1 MVFPSFVRTICI
13 YPRVHTDSS
22 RQSIL
27 SFAFLAPAILAAP
40 QGDGFYGPDTA
51 YARVPT
57 YTASSSFSTASSA
70 STGSSASTLLTVTSA
85 SYSASSGTYT
95 ATAATGTASGGSY
108 GTIPASCSA
117 AAAAQTK
124 TCYDLVSVF
133 PTEDKW
139 LSWECLASM
148 NRAAM
153 VAGNDGNG
161 DGPTEADLVVNA
173 IQTTAQAAGFDP

>member
-1 MVFPSFVRTICI
+1 MVFPSLVRTICI

-40 QGDGFYGPDTA
+40 Q
-51 YARVPT
+51 
-57 YTASSSFSTASSA
+57 
-70 STGSSASTLLTVTSA
+70 
-85 SYSASSGTYT
+85 TYT
-95 ATAATGTASGGSY
+95 ATAASGTASGGSY

-117 AAAAQTK
+117 AAAAQIK
-124 TCYDLVSVF
+124 TCYDLASVF